1 MNNNQDFMIYRH
13 LENLIDELERKLAF
27 PKNDWRRREQLQA
40 EIADAQKRLAVVSG
54 RNRKSGTTREPGLSS
69 RTAQRRTN
77 PRREDTSTKP
87 ARPLPRLLE
96 VNYR

>member
-1 MNNNQDFMIYRH
+1 MIVNQDSTIIRH
-13 LENLIDELERKLAF
+13 LENLIEELERKLAF

-54 RNRKSGTTREPGLSS
+54 RNQKRGTISDRTSIN
-69 RTAQRRTN
+69 RTAQRRA
-77 PRREDTSTKP
+77 DTRQEETSQKP
-87 ARPLPRLLE
+87 ARPLPRRLE